1 MKKTFVKMHGL
12 GNDFAI
18 FDARAGHFDLTAD
31 QIRFMGHRQTGIG
44 FDQLVVIYQA
54 VKDDTQAFIRIY
66 NADGSEVGACGNAS
80 RCVAHLLNKDLK
92 KDQLVI
98 EIKST
103 KLVCAPRGDLW
114 CVDMGPVKTEWQDIP
129 LSAACDTLSIPFKL
143 ENLPEPV
150 GVNVGNPHAV
160 FFMDDINSVDVARLG
175 PVIENHPLFP
185 ERVNVEFAQVTGPG
199 KINMTVWERGAGMTL
214 ACGTGA
220 CATAIA
226 AIRRGLMPRGPIE
239 ILQKGGSLTIDW
251 RESDNHVLMTGP
263 VAEVFRGEIAL

>member
-18 FDARAGHFDLTAD
+18 FDARAGHFDLTAE

-44 FDQLVVIYQA
+44 FDQIVVIYKPVNA
-54 VKDDTQAFIRIY
+54 DTVAFVRIY

-80 RCVAHLLNKDLK
+80 RCVAYFLNKELK
-92 KDQLVI
+92 KNQIII
-98 EIKST
+98 ETKAT
-103 KLVCAPRGDLW
+103 KLVCEPRGDLW
-114 CVDMGPVKTEWQDIP
+114 SVDMGPVRTEWQDIP
-129 LSAACDTLSIPFKL
+129 LASACDALSIPITL
-143 ENLPEPV
+143 ENLPQPV

-160 FFMDDINSVDVARLG
+160 FFMDDLRAVDVARLG
-175 PVIENHPLFP
+175 PLVEHHPLFP
-185 ERVNVEFAQVTGPG
+185 ERVNVEFAQIIGPG
-199 KINMTVWERGAGMTL
+199 QIRMTVWERGAGMTL

-226 AIRRGLMPRGPIE
+226 AIRRELMPRGPIE

-251 RESDNHVLMTGP
+251 RENDNHVLMTGP
-263 VAEVFRGEIAL
+263 VAEVFRGEVEL